1 MILLA
6 ITILIFGIL
15 SLMQKTPARRFV
27 GYVIVITEVLH
38 YVLFNELEGLIYYG
52 SAALFDLLAIIL
64 IVNLAIPSALAK
76 QMLYISGVSIVFNYI
91 GWSLWLTYMPPTIY
105 NWSFIVLNLFTII
118 CLIKREPGH
127 GRHEGDN
134 NRGSIV
140 YSYHYFGHQQDIRLQ
155 TKI

>member
-1 MILLA
+1 MMILLA
-6 ITILIFGIL
+6 ITIFIFGIL

-38 YVLFNELEGLIYYG
+38 YVLFNELDGLMYYG

-105 NWSFIVLNLFTII
+105 NWSFIVLNLCTII

-127 GRHEGDN
+127 GRHTGN
-134 NRGSIV
+134 NSCNPIV
-140 YSYHYFGHQQDIRLQ
+140 YRDSYSGSKSIIEL
-155 TKI
+155 